1 MMTITIMPII
11 KSGSLSPPGAMQG
24 RQTRS
29 KASSMSCSSSGM
41 MFTPND
47 DGGHQNGY
55 GEFDAYGYDDN
66 DAYST
71 IFVNIKFMRIL

>member
-1 MMTITIMPII
+1 MMTIIIMPII
-11 KSGSLSPPGAMQG
+11 KSGSLSPPRPMQG

-47 DGGHQNGY
+47 DGGDNGY
-55 GEFDAYGYDDN
+55 GEFDAYGYDDI

-71 IFVNIKFMRIL
+71 IFVNINFMRIL